1 MKRIATFSAAL
12 FLPFIFTAQGAEK
25 TPEAHWPSWR
35 GPQFTGSTNQGTYPS
50 NWSSSDNVLWK
61 IPMPGKGCSTPAVY
75 GEQIIITAPIDG
87 KDSVL
92 CFDFAGKEKW
102 RTTIAAGREGK
113 HRNGSSSNPSPVTN
127 GKHIFAYYK
136 SGTVAGLDIT
146 GKLLW
151 QTNLQERF
159 GKDTLFW
166 DIGSSPVL
174 TEKHVVIAVM
184 HASESYLV
192 AFNQASGEIAWKVA
206 RNYETPVEGDQ
217 SYATP
222 ILVKHGD
229 KEAIVVWGAERVTAH
244 DAADGKIIWS
254 CAGFNPQKKVFWVAV
269 ASHVIVDDLVI
280 VPYGRG
286 AHLAAVKMGGQG
298 DVTETHRPWTLNNT
312 GAFVPTPAAFDG
324 KLYVVTD
331 RGQVVCIEAK
341 TGKTLWKDDLPKGS
355 PSYYASP
362 VVADGKLYA
371 TREDGVI
378 FVASIK
384 DKFELLS
391 ENKMDERVIASP
403 VPVANRLL
411 IRGEQHLFCIGK

>member
-1 MKRIATFSAAL
+1 MKRIATLSAAL

-25 TPEAHWPSWR
+25 APEAHWPSWR
-35 GPQFTGSTNQGTYPS
+35 GPQFTGSTSHGTYPS
-50 NWSSSDNVLWK
+50 KWSSTDNVLWK

-87 KDSVL
+87 KDGVL

-102 RTTIAAGREGK
+102 RTSIAPARDGK

-174 TEKHVVIAVM
+174 TEKHVIIAVM
-184 HASESYLV
+184 HAGESYLV
-192 AFNQASGEIAWKVA
+192 AFDHATGEIAWKVA

-222 ILVKHGD
+222 ILVKHGG

-244 DAADGKIIWS
+244 DAADGKVIWT
-254 CAGFNPQKKVFWVAV
+254 CAGFNPQKKVYWVAV
-269 ASHVIVDDLVI
+269 ASHVVVDDLVI

-286 AHLAAVKMGGQG
+286 AHLTAVKMGGEG
-298 DVTETHRPWTLNNT
+298 DVTETHRPWTINT
-312 GAFVPTPAAFDG
+312 GAFVPTPAAHDG
-324 KLYVVTD
+324 KIYVVTD

-341 TGKTLWKDDLPKGS
+341 TGTILWKDEFPKGS

-384 DKFELLS
+384 EKFEVLS

-403 VPVANRLL
+403 VPVMNRLL